1 MHPEIEAVETMK
13 KALLSAL
20 AVLPVLTFAQ
30 TITINTAPANA
41 DQVWY
46 RLSNDEVHTT
56 SLASW
61 DLGFEINGFSAS
73 ILVNTAKGVKIYNT
87 NLGVDAWDELTA
99 MDVDNWDE
107 LNNSET
113 DWSAGALTDGAD
125 GNFNLGWGTYNVN
138 NHVTAG
144 TELFV
149 VTLTGNVNKK
159 LRVDA
164 LSAGVY
170 YFTYADLNGLNEQSG
185 EVAKADFLG
194 RNFGYWDLT
203 TNTSVD
209 IEPENTAWDLLFT
222 KYLSDLGVMW
232 YGVAGVLQNSSVEV
246 AQVDGIGLDI
256 VELADAEGLFSTD
269 INIIGSDWKTFTGG
283 QYVYAADRSYFV
295 RDVDGAIWRL
305 VFTGYGGG
313 ATGTMTFEKE
323 FVGTTSVTEITVD
336 NGSVVLY
343 PNPVQQ
349 GTGAVNILADI
360 PGDRA
365 QVRVLDLNGR
375 EVFTGSVNGLDGFS
389 ARRVE
394 MGALPTGM
402 YMLQLVHAHGVATA
416 RMIVE

>member
-13 KALLSAL
+13 KALLSTL
-20 AVLPVLTFAQ
+20 AALPVLTFAQ

-87 NLGVDAWDELTA
+87 NLGVAGWEELTA
-99 MDVDNWDE
+99 MDVENWDE

-113 DWSAGALTDGAD
+113 DWSAGALTDGAN
-125 GNFNLGWGTYNVN
+125 GGINLGWGNYDVGT
-138 NHVTAG
+138 HVVAG
-144 TELFV
+144 TQLFV
-149 VTLTGNVNKK
+149 VSLSTTVHKK
-159 LRVDA
+159 LRIDA
-164 LSAGVY
+164 LSQGVY
-170 YFTYADLNGLNEQSG
+170 YFTYADLDGSNEQSG
-185 EVAKADFLG
+185 ELEKSDYLG
-194 RNFGYWDLT
+194 RNFGYWNIT
-203 TNTSVD
+203 TNTTVD
-209 IEPENTAWDLLFT
+209 IEPANTAWDLLFT
-222 KYLSDLGVMW
+222 KYLSDLGVW

-246 AQVDGIGLDI
+246 AQLDEVNVDAAQLSQ
-256 VELADAEGLFSTD
+256 AEGLFSSD
-269 INIIGSDWKTFTGG
+269 INIIGSDWKTFTGT

-295 RDVDGAIWRL
+295 RDVDGAIWKL

-323 FVGTTSVTEITVD
+323 FVGTTSVTEVTVN

-389 ARRVE
+389 ARRVQ